1 LNESQTISGQGSITS
16 TGGIISLQEGGRLLG
31 NGILDVSGS
40 IWTLGDNFTK
50 TSGTLTML
58 QTTLK
63 LEDNSTLTS
72 NEALNFVNLNLND
85 YALTL
90 GSSTSDLT
98 VQNTITI
105 DSSGEGLLTGEADLI
120 LLSSLNMSQGLLGS
134 TGGTWVLIK
143 DFLKSGGTLTI
154 SQTDLELKDSIKL
167 TSDQALSFVFVT
179 LNLNNFTLTLGSST
193 SDLTVENAI
202 TIDASTEGIL
212 TGEADLILL
221 SSLNMSQ
228 GLLGST
234 GGTWVLIKDFLKS
247 GGTLTIS
254 QTDLELKDS
263 IKLTSDEALSFVT
276 LNLNDFTLTLGSST
290 SDLTVQNDITI
301 DTSTEGI
308 STGEADLILNSALT
322 MSYGLLDSTGGT
334 WVLGGD
340 FVKSSGTLTTSQT
353 NLELAGSSIT
363 LTSDEGLSFV
373 NLNLNDYALTLGSS
387 TSDLT
392 VQNAITID
400 ASTEG
405 IFTGEADLILN
416 RALTMS
422 NGRLE
427 STGGTIKLAH
437 GQIQTSKFSGDAR
450 MMLDNTTLTSDDGS
464 LIAFIEIDGEPDL
477 SMTDSSYISNIT
489 LSITSGTAGTI
500 STAGGVN
507 CLVNCTGFIETGAYG
522 FNTHGLY
529 RKVTSANWMLTESSG
544 ERKTAI
550 IAVKLLSR
558 PLSDVEVI
566 LGSSDL
572 TEAILDKYL
581 LTFTPSTWNRI
592 QEVTITGED
601 DDVSDYDVRVRI
613 LGYTDSLASIEGEPV
628 PEDEIVS
635 VADSGGDLQITSTN
649 HNLDEDDIIRF
660 TTTDTLPTG
669 LALSTDYYVVG
680 TPATNTFFVSTSEG
694 GNEVTYTNAG
704 TGTHSW
710 HCRRHQPLR
719 SSKHNSSCKRIDTNY
734 ASTSAIKTHAFK
746 YTFTNINDDLQK
758 GVSPIVQIGPDQK
771 VNAKTRVIL
780 DGSASYDPDPTGRI
794 ISFKW
799 KYVGQLPNY
808 STLPRESESIAYF
821 TAPDISETTVMLFG
835 LEVIDDDKT
844 ASYGST
850 SITIEPVQGVD
861 AVVSGGIEP
870 KYPDDI
876 TLDSEETASDGSK
889 NLQLISGTSTFTTTL
904 GVAMNLDGTASSSVK
919 TVDNSSGEEIITS
932 TKVNLPLGIDLNMNK
947 DASLSISKELDGNVF
962 LTTNISADGAVTVGV
977 VSTNGIG
984 PNLKAPKGSEV
995 TIATDGT
1002 SSISMPASTDSTSG
1016 ITTQVVST
1024 LSPDGST
1031 QIEMSFSGGSGRTAN
1046 ADGSSGSKSTLST
1059 DSGLAV
1065 AIDTSSGVTAS
1076 MVVPEGKLKASLKS
1090 DGTSDTSFDNGTSE
1104 TTFSSSISMNLQ
1116 VKSGKVVSTSSA
1128 ETGNDGVSRTITS
1141 TTNSTNTTI
1150 QAQGTSVSDSTLEAA
1165 TGSTIS
1171 LSKNRTV
1178 TSTFAPSTSMTSSVT
1193 LNSEGLMI
1201 PTITTVSS
1209 NVKQVFPEV
1218 GAGGTVSQESGK
1230 LVVTIPLTTSGSS
1243 RNSSK
1248 RSSSLR
1254 TSQRGGVSS
1263 EYATTG
1269 QWVGVDSTSG
1279 KPIYVQSAST
1289 GATLVLENAYDNT
1302 TTVSLSAG
1310 TADLRIGD
1318 ALPTAL
1324 SSTVSV
1330 KSTPASV
1337 TMSGSR
1343 NLVSLPA
1350 YTSITPA
1357 SFESQFSS
1365 YKAVWARR
1373 SGAWQFYTSSDN
1385 KTVYTDKGYTELTSS
1400 IEAGEGFWVE
1410 LNAPVNPVNLE
1421 VANYGGYTSLPQ
1433 LSSMTSEWNIAGTS
1447 KKITVEEITQA
1458 ANFDQ
1463 TSEDESNTLGFI
1475 ENSGGNGPPSGLQ
1488 ISNFEFEIAVN
1499 EFGQSSR
1506 IALLMAVLLLAS
1518 ASLMLYRRQTQLRN
1532 NSQSQNSHLRIP
1544 AWQLFSVAGIIMFV
1558 VACAPPQGDSTSS
1571 TFDYSGSYDRVHS
1584 VWKWDDENSKW
1595 LAYSS
1600 KTSIAQEL
1608 STEGYSTF
1616 SFVEKGQGYWV
1627 RISAS
1632 GVPTSLSFAE
1642 PPAF

>member
-1 LNESQTISGQGSITS
+1 
-16 TGGIISLQEGGRLLG
+16 
-31 NGILDVSGS
+31 
-40 IWTLGDNFTK
+40 
-50 TSGTLTML
+50 
-58 QTTLK
+58 
-63 LEDNSTLTS
+63 
-72 NEALNFVNLNLND
+72 
-85 YALTL
+85 

-98 VQNTITI
+98 IENAITI
-105 DSSGEGLLTGEADLI
+105 DSSGEGILTGEADLI
-120 LLSSLNMSQGLLGS
+120 LLSALTMSEGLLGS
-134 TGGTWVLIK
+134 TGGTWVLSK

-202 TIDASTEGIL
+202 TIDASTEGI
-212 TGEADLILL
+212 
-221 SSLNMSQ
+221 
-228 GLLGST
+228 
-234 GGTWVLIKDFLKS
+234 
-247 GGTLTIS
+247 
-254 QTDLELKDS
+254 
-263 IKLTSDEALSFVT
+263 
-276 LNLNDFTLTLGSST
+276 
-290 SDLTVQNDITI
+290 
-301 DTSTEGI
+301 
-308 STGEADLILNSALT
+308 STGEADLILMSALT
-322 MSYGLLDSTGGT
+322 MS
-334 WVLGGD
+334 
-340 FVKSSGTLTTSQT
+340 
-353 NLELAGSSIT
+353 
-363 LTSDEGLSFV
+363 EGF
-373 NLNLNDYALTLGSS
+373 
-387 TSDLT
+387 
-392 VQNAITID
+392 
-400 ASTEG
+400 
-405 IFTGEADLILN
+405 
-416 RALTMS
+416 
-422 NGRLE
+422 LE
-427 STGGTIKLAH
+427 SSGGTIKFARN
-437 GQIQTSKFSGDAR
+437 QTSKFSGNAF
-450 MMLDNTTLTSDDGS
+450 MMLDKTLLTSDDGIG
-464 LIAFIEIDGEPDL
+464 IAFIEIDGEPDL
-477 SMTDSSYISNIT
+477 SMTDSSQISYIT
-489 LSITSGTAGTI
+489 LSITPGTAGSI

-507 CLVNCTGFIETGAYG
+507 CLDKCTGFIETGAYG

-529 RKVTSANWMLTESSG
+529 RKVTSANWMLTESPG
-544 ERKTAI
+544 DRKTATL
-550 IAVKLLSR
+550 AVKLLSR
-558 PLSDVEVI
+558 PLSDVQVV
-566 LGSSDL
+566 LSSSDL
-572 TEAILDKYL
+572 SEATLDKYL
-581 LTFTPSTWNRI
+581 LSFTPSTWNRV
-592 QEVTITGED
+592 QELTITGED

-613 LGYTDSLASIEGEPV
+613 LGYTDSV
-628 PEDEIVS
+628 
-635 VADSGGDLQITSTN
+635 
-649 HNLDEDDIIRF
+649 
-660 TTTDTLPTG
+660 
-669 LALSTDYYVVG
+669 
-680 TPATNTFFVSTSEG
+680 
-694 GNEVTYTNAG
+694 
-704 TGTHSW
+704 
-710 HCRRHQPLR
+710 
-719 SSKHNSSCKRIDTNY
+719 DTNY
-734 ASTSAIKTHAFK
+734 ASTSAIKSHAFK

-758 GVSPIVQIGPDQK
+758 GVSPIVQIGADQK
-771 VNAKTRVIL
+771 VNEKTRVIL

-794 ISFKW
+794 VSFKW
-799 KYVGQLPNY
+799 KYIGQRTDV
-808 STLPRESESIAYF
+808 TLTRESESIAYF
-821 TAPDISETTVMLFG
+821 TGPDISETTVMLFG

-850 SITIEPVQGVD
+850 SVTIVPVKEIA
-861 AVVSGGIEP
+861 AVGSAVGSIKP
-870 KYPDDI
+870 KYPKDI
-876 TLDSEETASDGSK
+876 TLDSVETASDGSK
-889 NLQLISGTSTFTTTL
+889 NLQLISGTSTFITTL
-904 GVAMNLDGTASSSVK
+904 GVAMNLDGTASTSVK
-919 TVDNSSGEEIITS
+919 TEDNSSGEQITTT
-932 TKVNLPLGIDLNMNK
+932 TKVNLPLGVELNMNK

-977 VSTNGIG
+977 STNGKG

-995 TIATDGT
+995 TIETDGT
-1002 SSISMPASTDSTSG
+1002 SSISLPASTDSTSG

-1031 QIEMSFSGGSGRTAN
+1031 LIEMSFSGGSGRTAN

-1059 DSGLAV
+1059 DSGLSV
-1065 AIDTSSGVTAS
+1065 AIDTSNGVTAS
-1076 MVVPEGKLKASLKS
+1076 MAVTEGTVGTLAASLAS
-1090 DGTSDTSFDNGTSE
+1090 DGTSTTSFETGTSK

-1141 TTNSTNTTI
+1141 TTNNTNTTI
-1150 QAQGTSVSDSTLEAA
+1150 QVQGTGVSDSTLKAATGSTISPA

-1209 NVKQVFPEV
+1209 NAKQIFPEV

-1279 KPIYVQSAST
+1279 KPVYVQSASA

-1318 ALPTAL
+1318 ALTSAL
-1324 SSTVSV
+1324 SGTVSV
-1330 KSTPASV
+1330 SSTPASV

-1350 YTSITPA
+1350 YTSIAPA

-1365 YKAVWARR
+1365 YKAVWVRR
-1373 SGAWQFYTSSDN
+1373 SDAWQFYTSSDN
-1385 KTVYTDKGYTELTSS
+1385 KTVYTDKGYTEFTSS

-1410 LNAPVNPVNLE
+1410 LNAPVNPANFE
-1421 VANYGGYTSLPQ
+1421 VANYGGYTALAQ

-1447 KKITVEEITQA
+1447 KKISVEEITQA

-1475 ENSGGNGPPSGLQ
+1475 ENSGGNEPPSGLQ
-1488 ISNFEFEIAVN
+1488 ISNFEFVIAVN

-1532 NSQSQNSHLRIP
+1532 SSQSQNILLRIP

-1595 LAYSS
+1595 LAYSPI
-1600 KTSIAQEL
+1600 TSVAQEL

-1627 RISAS
+1627 RLSVS

>member
-1 LNESQTISGQGSITS
+1 LS
-16 TGGIISLQEGGRLLG
+16 
-31 NGILDVSGS
+31 
-40 IWTLGDNFTK
+40 
-50 TSGTLTML
+50 
-58 QTTLK
+58 
-63 LEDNSTLTS
+63 
-72 NEALNFVNLNLND
+72 EA
-85 YALTL
+85 T
-90 GSSTSDLT
+90 
-98 VQNTITI
+98 
-105 DSSGEGLLTGEADLI
+105 
-120 LLSSLNMSQGLLGS
+120 
-134 TGGTWVLIK
+134 
-143 DFLKSGGTLTI
+143 
-154 SQTDLELKDSIKL
+154 
-167 TSDQALSFVFVT
+167 
-179 LNLNNFTLTLGSST
+179 
-193 SDLTVENAI
+193 
-202 TIDASTEGIL
+202 
-212 TGEADLILL
+212 
-221 SSLNMSQ
+221 
-228 GLLGST
+228 
-234 GGTWVLIKDFLKS
+234 
-247 GGTLTIS
+247 
-254 QTDLELKDS
+254 
-263 IKLTSDEALSFVT
+263 
-276 LNLNDFTLTLGSST
+276 
-290 SDLTVQNDITI
+290 
-301 DTSTEGI
+301 
-308 STGEADLILNSALT
+308 
-322 MSYGLLDSTGGT
+322 
-334 WVLGGD
+334 
-340 FVKSSGTLTTSQT
+340 
-353 NLELAGSSIT
+353 
-363 LTSDEGLSFV
+363 
-373 NLNLNDYALTLGSS
+373 
-387 TSDLT
+387 
-392 VQNAITID
+392 
-400 ASTEG
+400 
-405 IFTGEADLILN
+405 
-416 RALTMS
+416 
-422 NGRLE
+422 
-427 STGGTIKLAH
+427 
-437 GQIQTSKFSGDAR
+437 
-450 MMLDNTTLTSDDGS
+450 
-464 LIAFIEIDGEPDL
+464 
-477 SMTDSSYISNIT
+477 
-489 LSITSGTAGTI
+489 
-500 STAGGVN
+500 
-507 CLVNCTGFIETGAYG
+507 
-522 FNTHGLY
+522 
-529 RKVTSANWMLTESSG
+529 
-544 ERKTAI
+544 
-550 IAVKLLSR
+550 
-558 PLSDVEVI
+558 
-566 LGSSDL
+566 
-572 TEAILDKYL
+572 LDKYL
-581 LTFTPSTWNRI
+581 LSFTPSTWNRV

-613 LGYTDSLASIEGEPV
+613 LGYTDSVDP
-628 PEDEIVS
+628 
-635 VADSGGDLQITSTN
+635 
-649 HNLDEDDIIRF
+649 
-660 TTTDTLPTG
+660 
-669 LALSTDYYVVG
+669 
-680 TPATNTFFVSTSEG
+680 
-694 GNEVTYTNAG
+694 
-704 TGTHSW
+704 
-710 HCRRHQPLR
+710 
-719 SSKHNSSCKRIDTNY
+719 NY

-758 GVSPIVQIGPDQK
+758 GVSPIVQIGADQK
-771 VNAKTRVIL
+771 VNEKTRVIL

-794 ISFKW
+794 VSFKW
-799 KYVGQLPNY
+799 KYIGQRTDV
-808 STLPRESESIAYF
+808 TLTRESESIAYF
-821 TAPDISETTVMLFG
+821 TGPDISETTVMLFG

-850 SITIEPVQGVD
+850 SVTIVPVKEIT
-861 AVVSGGIEP
+861 AVGSAVGSIEP
-870 KYPDDI
+870 KYPEDI
-876 TLDSEETASDGSK
+876 TLDSVETASDGSK
-889 NLQLISGTSTFTTTL
+889 NLQLISGTSTFITTL
-904 GVAMNLDGTASSSVK
+904 GVAMNLDGTVSSSVK
-919 TVDNSSGEEIITS
+919 TEDNSSGEQIITS
-932 TKVNLPLGIDLNMNK
+932 TKVNLPLGVNLNMNK
-947 DASLSISKELDGNVF
+947 DASLSISKELDGNLF
-962 LTTNISADGAVTVGV
+962 LTANISSDGAVTVGV
-977 VSTNGIG
+977 STNGKG

-1002 SSISMPASTDSTSG
+1002 SSIFHPATTDSTSG

-1031 QIEMSFSGGSGRTAN
+1031 QIEMSFSGGSGRTTN
-1046 ADGSSGSKSTLST
+1046 ADGSSAISKSTLST
-1059 DSGLAV
+1059 DAGLSV

-1076 MVVPEGKLKASLKS
+1076 MAVTEGTVGALTASLAS
-1090 DGTSDTSFDNGTSE
+1090 DGTSATSFDTGTSK
-1104 TTFSSSISMNLQ
+1104 TTFSSSIVMNLQ
-1116 VKSGKVVSTSSA
+1116 VKSVIVVSTSSA

-1141 TTNSTNTTI
+1141 TTNNTNTTI
-1150 QAQGTSVSDSTLEAA
+1150 QAQGTDVSDSTLKAV

-1178 TSTFAPSTSMTSSVT
+1178 TSTFAPSTSMTSIVT

-1209 NVKQVFPEV
+1209 NAKQIFPEV

-1279 KPIYVQSAST
+1279 KPVYVQSASG

-1310 TADLRIGD
+1310 TAELRIGD

-1350 YTSITPA
+1350 YTSIAPA

-1365 YKAVWARR
+1365 YKAVWVRR

-1400 IEAGEGFWVE
+1400 IEAGEGFWIE
-1410 LNAPVNPVNLE
+1410 LNAPVNPTNLE

-1447 KKITVEEITQA
+1447 KKISVEEITQA

-1463 TSEDESNTLGFI
+1463 TSEDDSISLGFI

-1532 NSQSQNSHLRIP
+1532 SSQSQNILLRIP

-1595 LAYSS
+1595 LAYSPI
-1600 KTSIAQEL
+1600 TSVAQEL

-1627 RISAS
+1627 RLSVS

>member
-1 LNESQTISGQGSITS
+1 
-16 TGGIISLQEGGRLLG
+16 
-31 NGILDVSGS
+31 
-40 IWTLGDNFTK
+40 
-50 TSGTLTML
+50 
-58 QTTLK
+58 
-63 LEDNSTLTS
+63 
-72 NEALNFVNLNLND
+72 
-85 YALTL
+85 
-90 GSSTSDLT
+90 
-98 VQNTITI
+98 
-105 DSSGEGLLTGEADLI
+105 
-120 LLSSLNMSQGLLGS
+120 
-134 TGGTWVLIK
+134 
-143 DFLKSGGTLTI
+143 
-154 SQTDLELKDSIKL
+154 
-167 TSDQALSFVFVT
+167 
-179 LNLNNFTLTLGSST
+179 
-193 SDLTVENAI
+193 
-202 TIDASTEGIL
+202 
-212 TGEADLILL
+212 
-221 SSLNMSQ
+221 
-228 GLLGST
+228 
-234 GGTWVLIKDFLKS
+234 
-247 GGTLTIS
+247 
-254 QTDLELKDS
+254 
-263 IKLTSDEALSFVT
+263 
-276 LNLNDFTLTLGSST
+276 
-290 SDLTVQNDITI
+290 
-301 DTSTEGI
+301 
-308 STGEADLILNSALT
+308 
-322 MSYGLLDSTGGT
+322 
-334 WVLGGD
+334 
-340 FVKSSGTLTTSQT
+340 
-353 NLELAGSSIT
+353 
-363 LTSDEGLSFV
+363 
-373 NLNLNDYALTLGSS
+373 
-387 TSDLT
+387 
-392 VQNAITID
+392 
-400 ASTEG
+400 
-405 IFTGEADLILN
+405 
-416 RALTMS
+416 
-422 NGRLE
+422 
-427 STGGTIKLAH
+427 
-437 GQIQTSKFSGDAR
+437 
-450 MMLDNTTLTSDDGS
+450 
-464 LIAFIEIDGEPDL
+464 
-477 SMTDSSYISNIT
+477 
-489 LSITSGTAGTI
+489 
-500 STAGGVN
+500 
-507 CLVNCTGFIETGAYG
+507 
-522 FNTHGLY
+522 
-529 RKVTSANWMLTESSG
+529 
-544 ERKTAI
+544 
-550 IAVKLLSR
+550 
-558 PLSDVEVI
+558 
-566 LGSSDL
+566 
-572 TEAILDKYL
+572 
-581 LTFTPSTWNRI
+581 
-592 QEVTITGED
+592 
-601 DDVSDYDVRVRI
+601 
-613 LGYTDSLASIEGEPV
+613 
-628 PEDEIVS
+628 
-635 VADSGGDLQITSTN
+635 
-649 HNLDEDDIIRF
+649 
-660 TTTDTLPTG
+660 
-669 LALSTDYYVVG
+669 
-680 TPATNTFFVSTSEG
+680 
-694 GNEVTYTNAG
+694 
-704 TGTHSW
+704 
-710 HCRRHQPLR
+710 
-719 SSKHNSSCKRIDTNY
+719 
-734 ASTSAIKTHAFK
+734 
-746 YTFTNINDDLQK
+746 
-758 GVSPIVQIGPDQK
+758 
-771 VNAKTRVIL
+771 
-780 DGSASYDPDPTGRI
+780 
-794 ISFKW
+794 
-799 KYVGQLPNY
+799 
-808 STLPRESESIAYF
+808 
-821 TAPDISETTVMLFG
+821 MLFG

-850 SITIEPVQGVD
+850 SITIEPVKEIT
-861 AVVSGGIEP
+861 AVVSGGVEP
-870 KYPDDI
+870 KYPEDI

-889 NLQLISGTSTFTTTL
+889 NLQLISGTSTFKTTL
-904 GVAMNLDGTASSSVK
+904 DVDMNTDGTASSTVK

-962 LTTNISADGAVTVGV
+962 LTTNISSDGAVTLG

-1002 SSISMPASTDSTSG
+1002 SIIKMPPLE
-1016 ITTQVVST
+1016 ST
-1024 LSPDGST
+1024 LRPDGST
-1031 QIEMSFSGGSGRTAN
+1031 QIVMSFSGGSGRTAN
-1046 ADGSSGSKSTLST
+1046 ADGSSGSESTLST
-1059 DSGLAV
+1059 DSGLQV
-1065 AIDTSSGVTAS
+1065 AIDTSNGVTAS
-1076 MVVPEGKLKASLKS
+1076 MAVTEGTLGTLAASLAS
-1090 DGTSDTSFDNGTSE
+1090 DGTSSTSFDTGTSK
-1104 TTFSSSISMNLQ
+1104 TTFTSSTSMNLQ

-1128 ETGNDGVSRTITS
+1128 ETGNDGVSRIIIS
-1141 TTNSTNTTI
+1141 TTNNINTTI
-1150 QAQGTSVSDSTLEAA
+1150 QAQGTSVSDSTLKAA

-1209 NVKQVFPEV
+1209 NVKQIFPEV
-1218 GAGGTVSQESGK
+1218 EAGGTVSQESGK

-1279 KPIYVQSAST
+1279 KPVYVQSAST

-1410 LNAPVNPVNLE
+1410 LNAPVNPLNLE

-1433 LSSMTSEWNIAGTS
+1433 LSSMTSEWNIAGAS
-1447 KKITVEEITQA
+1447 KKISVEEITQA

-1488 ISNFEFEIAVN
+1488 ISNLEFEIAVN

-1518 ASLMLYRRQTQLRN
+1518 ASLMLYRRQTHLRN
-1532 NSQSQNSHLRIP
+1532 SSQSQNILLRIP
-1544 AWQLFSVAGIIMFV
+1544 AWQLFFVAGIIMFV
-1558 VACAPPQGDSTSS
+1558 VACAPPEGDSTSS

-1584 VWKWDDENSKW
+1584 VWKWDDVNSKW